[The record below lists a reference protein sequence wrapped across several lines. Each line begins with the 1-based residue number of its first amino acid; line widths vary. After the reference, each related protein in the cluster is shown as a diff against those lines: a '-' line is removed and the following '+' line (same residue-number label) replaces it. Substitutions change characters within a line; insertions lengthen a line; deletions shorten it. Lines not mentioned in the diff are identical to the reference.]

1 MQLKFHREEEE
12 RKVGIIFAKKYTV
25 YKSKY
30 TIKLENDELEGF
42 EKILTEDNDVLN
54 NRKIQSMHGGLRA
67 KYLISIFYAYR
78 SPEKGYAIGT
88 GGSIEGG
95 EFSYELNGEF
105 LWDLCRDCKNKGE
118 FSASSVFGKSQ
129 HRAVWEE
136 DIKERLSELK
146 RKVEYAKNFDNEP
159 SEETMEL

>member
-12 RKVGIIFAKKYTV
+12 RKTGIIFSKKYTV

-30 TIKLENDELEGF
+30 IIKLENDELEDF
-42 EKILTEDNDVLN
+42 EKLLIEDNDVLN
-54 NRKIQSMHGGLRA
+54 NSKIQSMHGGLRA
-67 KYLISIFYAYR
+67 KYLISVFYAYR
-78 SPEKGYAIGT
+78 NPEKGYSVS

-95 EFSYELNGEF
+95 EFSYEFSGSF
-105 LWDLCRDCKNKGE
+105 LWNVCKNCRSKGE
-118 FSASSVFGKSQ
+118 FFASSVFGKSQ

-159 SEETMEL
+159 SEETVDL